1 MSHARAWIVAAVL
14 LLAACELAQAAEPA
28 DRDAVFTFYAAQ
40 LARERTWQRVLTR
53 PGRHFMDAYLV
64 AGAIAKPY
72 ASFRDDTL
80 RLEAEGQLVYHFGAQ
95 SHWEMNAVPL
105 VARWRDLSWSERYAT
120 SFAFGLGYS
129 YATEL
134 PRMEMSYKGRSGQ
147 SRVHWFA
154 EIAIGRRDSRWSTAL
169 RLHHRSSGYGLLGD
183 YGGMNA
189 VGLGVRTRF
198 GGYDGNVAR

>member
-1 MSHARAWIVAAVL
+1 MSHARAWIVAAVV
-14 LLAACELAQAAEPA
+14 LAACEVAHSAAPA
-28 DRDAVFTFYAAQ
+28 DRDAVFTLYAAR

-53 PGRHFMDAYLV
+53 PGQHFMDAYFV

-72 ASFRDDTL
+72 AAFRNDSV
-80 RLEAEGQLVYHFGAQ
+80 RLEAEGQLALHFGVQ
-95 SHWEMNAVPL
+95 SHWEMNAVPI
-105 VARWRDLSWSERYAT
+105 VVRWRDFSWSERYAS

-134 PRMEMSYKGRSGQ
+134 PRMEISYKGRSGQ

-154 EIAIGRRDSRWSTAL
+154 EIAVGPRDSRWSTTL

-189 VGLGVRTRF
+189 VGFGLRMRF
-198 GGYDGNVAR
+198 GGYDGNVDL